1 VPQHPLQ
8 RTVPRLENAMK
19 IGNPLDKPALAPATS
34 ARAGDAGAAKA
45 TSQTPTGSST
55 VELSNAASTLLQGSD
70 GVQAAN
76 AEFDASKVERISNAI
91 GRGQY
96 TVNADVIAD
105 KLLSN
110 AQELLTRP
118 H

>member
-1 VPQHPLQ
+1 
-8 RTVPRLENAMK
+8 MK
-19 IGNPLDKPALAPATS
+19 IGNPLDKPGLAPATS
-34 ARAGDAGAAKA
+34 TRAGDAGAAKA
-45 TSQTPTGSST
+45 KAAGQAAPTSST
-55 VELSNAASTLLQGSD
+55 VELSNAAAALLLGSE

-76 AEFDASKVERISNAI
+76 ADFDAGKVERISNAI

-96 TVNADVIAD
+96 TVNAEVIAD